1 MSRRPALLAAALL
14 LTPVLFAQERQE
26 VEAKDYTRPTL
37 RFIFRDYLATD
48 PETGFEPKDILSFRM
63 LGTKFTWAPFTT
75 GEVNDGS
82 FGSASLMQPIDP
94 FYMTQTSFP
103 ATKDTYTPAPTTQ
116 TTSLGER
123 WYRRQM
129 LRVTRDANRKEN
141 DGTK

>member
-1 MSRRPALLAAALL
+1 MSRRSALLAAALL
-14 LTPVLFAQERQE
+14 APGLFAQEPRE

-48 PETGFEPKDILSFRM
+48 PEIGFEPKDILSFRM
-63 LGTKFTWAPFTT
+63 FGTKFTWAPFSD
-75 GEVNDGS
+75 GAVNDGS
-82 FGSASLMQPIDP
+82 FGGASLMQPIDP
-94 FYMTQTSFP
+94 FFMTGTSFP
-103 ATKDTYTPAPTTQ
+103 ATKDTYTPAPNTQ

-129 LRVTRDANRKEN
+129 LRVTRDANRREN